1 MPRYGQRTT
10 EESSAAGSEALRG
23 AVVGGAKWGLLCGGL
38 GIAGYFLSPI
48 YRSLTVQFKVYIQM
62 SGMTLGAW
70 LEADRRLR
78 AYEFAARRERKRVN
92 DEAVWRRWEGMVEE
106 EERKEVGRKQEKG

>member
-1 MPRYGQRTT
+1 
-10 EESSAAGSEALRG
+10 
-23 AVVGGAKWGLLCGGL
+23 
-38 GIAGYFLSPI
+38 
-48 YRSLTVQFKVYIQM
+48 M

-70 LEADRRLR
+70 LEADRRLH

>member
-1 MPRYGQRTT
+1 
-10 EESSAAGSEALRG
+10 
-23 AVVGGAKWGLLCGGL
+23 
-38 GIAGYFLSPI
+38 
-48 YRSLTVQFKVYIQM
+48 M

-78 AYEFAARRERKRVN
+78 AYEFAARRERKRIN